1 MTGGPWTRSMKVVHG
16 PGPRRGS
23 MDPWSMLC
31 PHPFQRGSTATGYGE
46 ISLTGVFI
54 NGVRLATSQV
64 KCMFN
69 QVYSLTEIW
78 SDVGMLNLLTGW
90 LVE

>member
-1 MTGGPWTRSMKVVHG
+1 MKQQQHDINFEEDSEKNPSSRWEFQKITGH
-16 PGPRRGS
+16 
-23 MDPWSMLC
+23 L
-31 PHPFQRGSTATGYGE
+31 FQRRSSATGYGE

-54 NGVRLATSQV
+54 NGVRLTTSQV

-69 QVYSLTEIW
+69 QVYSLTEIL

>member
-1 MTGGPWTRSMKVVHG
+1 MSLNFRQIRLFYINLEFQKITSH
-16 PGPRRGS
+16 
-23 MDPWSMLC
+23 L
-31 PHPFQRGSTATGYGE
+31 FQRGSAVTGYGE

-54 NGVRLATSQV
+54 NRVRLTTSQV